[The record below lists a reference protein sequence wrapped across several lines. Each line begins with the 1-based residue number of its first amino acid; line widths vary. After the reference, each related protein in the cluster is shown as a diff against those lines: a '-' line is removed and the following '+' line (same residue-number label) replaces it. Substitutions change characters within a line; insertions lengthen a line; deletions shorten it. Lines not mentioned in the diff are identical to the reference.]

1 MNAMLLAAGRG
12 TRLRSVE
19 PDVPK
24 ALVEIAGE
32 PLLARQ
38 LRYLEGQGISRVV
51 VNAHHM
57 ADQVLAFAGE
67 YKGSLHLVVVVERE
81 LLGTAGGVRNALP
94 QLGDDPFIVL
104 YGDVLTTVPLAPM
117 AQQHSQRGAVATLT
131 VYESAET
138 DGKGTI
144 EVDESDLV
152 TGFSEKG
159 MTTPG
164 DRALINAGIYVIEP
178 NFAAR
183 IPEGLP
189 ADFGHDVFP
198 SALDRGERLAIHRL
212 AEPVLDVGVPRT
224 LELARQGRG
233 ATTDQAPPSSSGP
246 SV

>member
-1 MNAMLLAAGRG
+1 MNVMLLAAGRG

-24 ALVEIAGE
+24 VLVEIAGE

-38 LRYLEGQGISRVV
+38 LRYLESQGISRVV

-67 YKGSLHLVVVVERE
+67 YRGSLDLVVVVERE

-104 YGDVLTTVPLAPM
+104 YGDVLTNESLAPM
-117 AQQHSQRGAVATLT
+117 AQRHARLGAVATLG

-138 DGKGTI
+138 EGKGTI
-144 EVDESDLV
+144 EVDLSDLV

-159 MTTPG
+159 ATAPG
-164 DRALINAGIYVIEP
+164 DVALINAGIYVIAP
-178 NFAAR
+178 SFAAQ
-183 IPEGLP
+183 IPDGP
-189 ADFGHDVFP
+189 SDFGHDVFP
-198 SALDRGERLAIHRL
+198 GALGRGERLAIHRL
-212 AEPVLDVGVPRT
+212 PEPVLDVGIPAT
-224 LELARQGRG
+224 LELARRGRG
-233 ATTDQAPPSSSGP
+233 IERQPSTP
-246 SV
+246 K